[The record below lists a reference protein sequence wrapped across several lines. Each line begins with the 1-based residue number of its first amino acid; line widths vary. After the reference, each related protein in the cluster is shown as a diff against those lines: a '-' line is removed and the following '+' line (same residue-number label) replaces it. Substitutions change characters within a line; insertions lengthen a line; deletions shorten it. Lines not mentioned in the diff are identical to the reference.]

1 MANDFGKNL
10 KIMRKLN
17 NITQSEMARKVNAS
31 RSCISNYESGKRQP
45 DAETINFIADF
56 FDVSIDYLM
65 GRSSVKL
72 SVKNEK
78 VLEELQNLNR
88 KANAIKVFDE
98 VLKPLGKRPLGIR
111 IDSGDITYIS
121 KKARKMLDDAGYEDC
136 KICVSKYFRYY

>member
-78 VLEELQNLNR
+78 ELEELQNLNR
-88 KANAIKVFDE
+88 KANAIKILDLNNASLSTRCVILEFYAYLRE
-98 VLKPLGKRPLGIR
+98 KELKQKDLIE
-111 IDSGDITYIS
+111 S
-121 KKARKMLDDAGYEDC
+121 
-136 KICVSKYFRYY
+136 F

>member
-56 FDVSIDYLM
+56 FDVSIYGGIGHLIVF
-65 GRSSVKL
+65 R
-72 SVKNEK
+72 
-78 VLEELQNLNR
+78 LNQ
-88 KANAIKVFDE
+88 
-98 VLKPLGKRPLGIR
+98 LG
-111 IDSGDITYIS
+111 
-121 KKARKMLDDAGYEDC
+121 C
-136 KICVSKYFRYY
+136 